1 MSLSLNVTELKF
13 LPSYDDINYRL
24 KTHEGLFLLKIFHG
38 EMSANR
44 VRLEEQLN
52 FQYFLKNKVIY
63 HMSHLGPTFLV
74 RSFMLIFKGLLVPGI
89 RKTQSGDLQV
99 YREMT
104 VTNGS
109 KMKCAIRMLEYVE
122 GDICQKLPLCDE
134 FFYEIGT
141 ISMVRDNFGG
151 NFVLKVIIVI

>member
-1 MSLSLNVTELKF
+1 MYISLSLNVTELKS

-63 HMSHLGPTFLV
+63 HMSQLGPFGA
-74 RSFMLIFKGLLVPGI
+74 K
-89 RKTQSGDLQV
+89 
-99 YREMT
+99 
-104 VTNGS
+104 
-109 KMKCAIRMLEYVE
+109 
-122 GDICQKLPLCDE
+122 
-134 FFYEIGT
+134 FFG
-141 ISMVRDNFGG
+141 
-151 NFVLKVIIVI
+151 